1 MESLQE
7 SIKGLEELKN
17 EYQMQVELLQKSSSR
32 PADFEATVAK
42 LESDKRDLLGALAE
56 ETRKRNELEE
66 MCVKL
71 DRARRALK
79 DQIQFIRDE
88 NERVLDSVKKQIKHD
103 LGSSMQ
109 TPLHSQS
116 MPSTPQPNDVEVNNE
131 DEEQIKQLIAQAKD
145 DLRQAAAISSPG
157 QHLAAGVNDLS
168 W

>member
-17 EYQMQVELLQKSSSR
+17 EYMMQVELLQKSSASR
-32 PADFEATVAK
+32 PADLEAALNK
-42 LESDKRDLLGALAE
+42 LEGEKRDLLGALAE
-56 ETRKRNELEE
+56 ETRKKNELEE
-66 MCVKL
+66 MCIKL
-71 DRARRALK
+71 DKARRALK
-79 DQIQFIRDE
+79 DQIQYIRDE

-103 LGSSMQ
+103 LGSSVQ

-116 MPSTPQPNDVEVNNE
+116 MPSTPGEGMAVDE
-131 DEEQIKQLIAQAKD
+131 DEAQIQELIAQAKD

-157 QHLAAGVNDLS
+157 RPVTTGVNDIS